1 MKTTEKETIKAGT
14 PAKAEVMH
22 FEIDIDA
29 SAGKVY
35 QTMLD
40 KKKYSEWTAVF
51 NATSHFEGSWK
62 KGAKILFLGT
72 DTDGTIGGMVSR
84 IKENIPNRFVSIE
97 HLGMVQAGK
106 EIMSGDKVDQWA
118 GAHENYS
125 FTENNGHTHLKV
137 DLDVAEEWKV
147 YFTQMWPAALNKL
160 KTICEE

>member
-1 MKTTEKETIKAGT
+1 
-14 PAKAEVMH
+14 MH

-72 DTDGTIGGMVSR
+72 DTDGTMGAWS
-84 IKENIPNRFVSIE
+84 
-97 HLGMVQAGK
+97 AG
-106 EIMSGDKVDQWA
+106 
-118 GAHENYS
+118 
-125 FTENNGHTHLKV
+125 
-137 DLDVAEEWKV
+137 
-147 YFTQMWPAALNKL
+147 
-160 KTICEE
+160 